1 MNKLFYC
8 QYYDVLGDYKAF
20 QKVKST
26 KLIEVRE
33 YKSDCSENKN
43 TSNHIKLFLYNERPN
58 ILGFAHS
65 HDFSAEVEMIKN
77 KLSTVIN
84 DGDNITFAVLNDNK
98 FLNFYR
104 AFVMLKKEINFTFNL
119 ILGIEENME
128 SDTYK
133 ELLYKIPEIEKCSAV
148 CILNVYG
155 LVTYDFSRKSSELF
169 EEIDFCNELISDIV
183 SEVIKKL
190 PQTNQDAV
198 MFYNHISKQYEA
210 QKMKSVTQFDIIKEL
225 DFWENIA
232 NGHNKEFCKYLK
244 QLRKTYAEK
253 YKIKMNEK
261 LCDYKGQC
269 SGSCYYCERKA
280 YDLWNEVYSDYDCED
295 FFEEKIDDV
304 SANITGWE
312 RLRYNTDGTGV
323 RTLII
328 MPECQLECK
337 FCINNHLV
345 NKYPRKGKMTV
356 DKLYINLKKDCVYFE
371 MSGGG
376 ITFGGGE
383 PLLQPKF
390 IAEFKR
396 KYPMISIDVQTSLNV
411 PFENIKMIKNC
422 IDVWHIDIKDM
433 NNDIYQKYTGSDN
446 ALVKQNLHQ
455 LIKSVPSEKLHI
467 RVPIIKGFNTEDDV
481 RKSVS
486 ELNKMGLLNIEIF
499 KYTSKGESI
508 YGKNQS

>member
-58 ILGFAHS
+58 IFGFAHS
-65 HDFSAEVEMIKN
+65 QDFSAEVEMIKN

-183 SEVIKKL
+183 SEVIEKL
-190 PQTNQDAV
+190 PQTNQDGV
-198 MFYNHISKQYEA
+198 MVYNHISMQYEL
-210 QKMKSVTQFDIIKEL
+210 QKVKSATHFDTIKYLE
-225 DFWENIA
+225 FWENISY
-232 NGHNKEFCKYLK
+232 GHNKKFCEYLK
-244 QLRKTYAEK
+244 RLRKAFSKK
-253 YKIKMNEK
+253 YKIIIDKEV
-261 LCDYKGQC
+261 CDYKGQC
-269 SGSCYYCERKA
+269 AGSCYYCDSRA
-280 YDLWNEVYSDYDCED
+280 YDLWDEVNRNYDCED
-295 FFEEKIDDV
+295 CDEEKNDNI
-304 SANITGWE
+304 SANITGCE
-312 RLRYNTDGTGV
+312 RLRHNTDGNGV

-328 MPECQLECK
+328 MPKCELECK
-337 FCINNHLV
+337 FCINKHFM
-345 NKYPRKGKMTV
+345 NKYPRKGKITV
-356 DKLYINLKKDCVYFE
+356 DNLYMHLKKDCVYFE

-383 PLLQPKF
+383 PLLQSNF

-396 KYPMISIDVQTSLNV
+396 KYPMINIDVQTSLNV
-411 PFENIKMIKNC
+411 PFENIEMIMNC

-433 NNDIYQKYTGSDN
+433 NNEIYRKYTGSDN
-446 ALVKQNLHQ
+446 ALVKGNLYQ
-455 LIKSVPSEKLHI
+455 LIKNVPSERLHI
-467 RVPIIKGFNTEDDV
+467 RVPIIEGFNTEDDV
-481 RKSVS
+481 RKSVT
-486 ELNKMGLLNIEIF
+486 ELKEMGFLNVEIF
-499 KYTSKGESI
+499 KYISKGEDN
-508 YGKNQS
+508 YG